1 MQIVWVLQ
9 KGIVTLYTPLQ
20 EEKENLMSENAE
32 FAKRIIKM
40 RVIYVLEKS
49 QGQILDENKL
59 RNIAHRVKQGEINPV
74 ITEEIKK
81 LALNGIEKARP
92 LLKDVIKQLLDEYTQ
107 SIKEITNEAV
117 LEMVSGEIQKM
128 AEEQAEK

>member
-1 MQIVWVLQ
+1 VLQ
-9 KGIVTLYTPLQ
+9 KGIVPIYTPLQ

-40 RVIYVLEKS
+40 RVKYVLEKS
-49 QGQILDENKL
+49 QGQILDKKKL
-59 RNIAHRVKQGEINPV
+59 RNIADRVKQGESNPV

-107 SIKEITNEAV
+107 SIKEITNEAI

-128 AEEQAEK
+128 VKE

>member
-9 KGIVTLYTPLQ
+9 KGIVPLYTPLQ
-20 EEKENLMSENAE
+20 EEKETLMSENAE

-49 QGQILDENKL
+49 QGQILDEKKL
-59 RNIAHRVKQGEINPV
+59 RNIAHRVKQGESNPV

-107 SIKEITNEAV
+107 SIKEITNEAI

-128 AEEQAEK
+128 VKE

>member
-9 KGIVTLYTPLQ
+9 KGIVPLYTPLQ

-49 QGQILDENKL
+49 QGQILDEKKL
-59 RNIAHRVKQGEINPV
+59 RNIAHRVKQGESNPV

-81 LALNGIEKARP
+81 LALNGIEKAKP

-107 SIKEITNEAV
+107 SITEITNEAI
-117 LEMVSGEIQKM
+117 LEIVGDEIQKM
-128 AEEQAEK
+128 VKE

>member
-9 KGIVTLYTPLQ
+9 KGIVPLYTPLQ
-20 EEKENLMSENAE
+20 EEKETLMSENAE

-49 QGQILDENKL
+49 QGQILDEKKL
-59 RNIAHRVKQGEINPV
+59 RNIAHRVKQGESNPV

-128 AEEQAEK
+128 VKE

>member
-1 MQIVWVLQ
+1 VLQ
-9 KGIVTLYTPLQ
+9 KGIVPLYTLLQ

-40 RVIYVLEKS
+40 RVKYVLEKS
-49 QGQILDENKL
+49 QGQILDEKKL
-59 RNIAHRVKQGEINPV
+59 RNIAYRVKQGESNPV

-81 LALNGIEKARP
+81 LALNGIEKAKP

-107 SIKEITNEAV
+107 SITEITNEAI
-117 LEMVSGEIQKM
+117 LEIVGDEIQKM
-128 AEEQAEK
+128 VKE

>member
-1 MQIVWVLQ
+1 
-9 KGIVTLYTPLQ
+9 
-20 EEKENLMSENAE
+20 MSENAE

-49 QGQILDENKL
+49 QGQILDEKKL
-59 RNIAHRVKQGEINPV
+59 RNIAHRVKQGESNPV
-74 ITEEIKK
+74 ITGEIKQ
-81 LALNGIEKARP
+81 LALDGIEKARP

-128 AEEQAEK
+128 VKE

>member
-1 MQIVWVLQ
+1 
-9 KGIVTLYTPLQ
+9 
-20 EEKENLMSENAE
+20 MSENAE

-49 QGQILDENKL
+49 QGQILDKKKL
-59 RNIAHRVKQGEINPV
+59 RNIADRVKQGESNPV

-81 LALNGIEKARP
+81 LALNGIEKAKP

-107 SIKEITNEAV
+107 SITEITNEAI
-117 LEMVSGEIQKM
+117 LEIVGDEIQKM
-128 AEEQAEK
+128 VKE

>member
-1 MQIVWVLQ
+1 MGFAERYSPGLYSSSRG
-9 KGIVTLYTPLQ
+9 KGDLNVR
-20 EEKENLMSENAE
+20 NAE

-49 QGQILDENKL
+49 QGQILDEKKL
-59 RNIAHRVKQGEINPV
+59 RNIAHRVKQGESNPV

-128 AEEQAEK
+128 VKE

>member
-1 MQIVWVLQ
+1 VLQ
-9 KGIVTLYTPLQ
+9 KGIVPLYTPLQ

-49 QGQILDENKL
+49 QGQILNENKL

-92 LLKDVIKQLLDEYTQ
+92 FLKDVIKQLLDEYTQ
-107 SIKEITNEAV
+107 SIKEITNEAI

-128 AEEQAEK
+128 VKE

>member
-9 KGIVTLYTPLQ
+9 KGIVPLYTPLQ

-49 QGQILDENKL
+49 QGQILDEKKL
-59 RNIAHRVKQGEINPV
+59 RNIAHRVKQGESNPV

-128 AEEQAEK
+128 VKE

>member
-1 MQIVWVLQ
+1 LQ
-9 KGIVTLYTPLQ
+9 KGIVPVYTPLQ
-20 EEKENLMSENAE
+20 EEKETLMSENAE

-49 QGQILDENKL
+49 QGQILDEKKL
-59 RNIAHRVKQGEINPV
+59 RNIAHRVKQGESNPV

-128 AEEQAEK
+128 VKE

>member
-1 MQIVWVLQ
+1 MLQ
-9 KGIVTLYTPLQ
+9 KGIVPVYTPLQ
-20 EEKENLMSENAE
+20 EEKETLMSENAE

-49 QGQILDENKL
+49 QGQILDEKKL
-59 RNIAHRVKQGEINPV
+59 RNIAHRVKQGESNPV

-128 AEEQAEK
+128 VKEQSPK

>member
-9 KGIVTLYTPLQ
+9 KGIVPLYTPLQ

-49 QGQILDENKL
+49 QGQILDKKKL
-59 RNIAHRVKQGEINPV
+59 RNIADRVKQGESNPV

-107 SIKEITNEAV
+107 SIKEITNEAI

-128 AEEQAEK
+128 VKE

>member
-1 MQIVWVLQ
+1 VLQ
-9 KGIVTLYTPLQ
+9 KGIVPLYTPLQ

-49 QGQILDENKL
+49 QGQILDEKKL
-59 RNIAHRVKQGEINPV
+59 RNIAHRVKQGESNPV

-107 SIKEITNEAV
+107 SIKEITNEAI

-128 AEEQAEK
+128 VKE